1 MIVATAGHVDHG
13 KTSLVKAL
21 TGVDTDRLAE
31 EKARGLTIELGFAYR
46 RIDDALTLGFVD
58 VPGHEK
64 FVHTMLAGAGGVDF
78 ALLVVAADD
87 GPMPQTVEHLAILD
101 LLGIEAGCVALT
113 KADRVPAARL
123 DEVRAEIDAMLAPT
137 GLAGVEVLPVSSLT
151 GQGMAE
157 LDAYLIET
165 AKAHHGRRRDR
176 PFRMAVDRAFTLDGT
191 GLVVT
196 GTAVAGLLR
205 IGDHAVIAPDGLDV
219 RVRGIH
225 GQNEKRSEGGAGDRL
240 GLNIAG
246 TGVDKRNVGRGDW
259 LVAAGCCRPTSRF
272 DIVLRVLATEAR
284 PLTRRHT
291 VHLHIGA
298 ADVLARVALLDGQG
312 IAPGGEGLVQLV
324 TERPVMAFRGDR
336 VIVRDRS
343 AKRTVGGGEVID
355 PFAPD
360 RHARAPD
367 RLAKLSA
374 MAAATAEEALARLL
388 PLSAQGVDGETFTQA
403 WNLAPG
409 EIEALAAAARAV
421 RAGSNGAPVF
431 FDADV
436 WSRLGGELGGQ
447 LAAFH
452 DANPSRPGIGV
463 ETLRRRHFRKLSPE
477 VFRSLLVAA
486 RDRGD
491 VRVWGTDVAAAGHQA
506 VLAPAD
512 EALWRRIEPLLE
524 AAGRVP
530 PRYVELEQ
538 TLGVPLKDIKRCT
551 SAAARLGFVHPVAA
565 NRAYLPETLLVL
577 AEIAEKLSSAIED
590 GQFDAR
596 AFRDASGLGRNL
608 AIEVLEYFD
617 GIGFTRRVGD
627 GRAINGTARNYVAV
641 LQAAGG

>member
-46 RIDDALTLGFVD
+46 RVDDSLTLGFVD

-87 GPMPQTVEHLAILD
+87 GPMPQTIEHLAILD
-101 LLGIEAGCVALT
+101 LLGLGAGCVALT
-113 KADRVPAARL
+113 KVDRVPAQRIDA
-123 DEVRAEIDAMLAPT
+123 VRAEIDAMLAST
-137 GLAGVEVLPVSSLT
+137 RLAGADVLPVCSLT
-151 GQGMAE
+151 GAGMAALE
-157 LDAYLIET
+157 DYLIDT
-165 AKAHHGRRRDR
+165 AKGHQGRRRDR

-196 GTAVAGLLR
+196 GTAVAGEIR
-205 IGDHAVIAPDGLDV
+205 IGDHAVIAPDGLEV

-246 TGVDKRNVGRGDW
+246 TGVDKQHIGRGDW
-259 LVAAGCCRPTSRF
+259 LVAAGRCRPTSRF
-272 DIVLRVLATEAR
+272 DVALRVLATEAR
-284 PLTRRHT
+284 PLSRRQT

-298 ADVLARVALLDGQG
+298 ADVLARVAVLDGQG
-312 IAPGGEGLVQLV
+312 IAPGGDGLVQLV

-360 RHARAPD
+360 RQARTPD
-367 RLAKLSA
+367 RVARLSA
-374 MAAATAEEALARLL
+374 MAAATADEALARLL
-388 PLSAQGVDGETFTQA
+388 ALAPEGVVGETFAQA
-403 WNLAPG
+403 WNLAAG
-409 EIEALAAAARAV
+409 EIEASAIAAGAV
-421 RAGSNGAPVF
+421 RAGANGASVF
-431 FDADV
+431 FGAGV
-436 WSRLGGELGGQ
+436 WSRLGVDLAKH

-452 DANPSRPGIGV
+452 EANPTRAGIGV
-463 ETLRRRHFRKLSPE
+463 EALRRRHFNKLPAE
-477 VFRSLLVAA
+477 VFRSLLAAA

-491 VRVWGTDVAAAGHQA
+491 VRVWGSNVAAAGHYA

-512 EALWRRIEPLLE
+512 EALWRRLEPLLE

-530 PRYVELEQ
+530 PRYVELEHA
-538 TLGVPLKDIKRCT
+538 LGVPLKDVKRCVA
-551 SAAARLGFVHPVAA
+551 AAARLGLAHPVAA
-565 NRAYLPETLLVL
+565 NRAYLPETLLAL
-577 AEIAEKLSSAIED
+577 AETAEKLSSVAE
-590 GQFDAR
+590 GHQFAAR

-608 AIEVLEYFD
+608 AIDVLEYFD
-617 GIGFTRRVGD
+617 HIGFTRRFGD
-627 GRAINGTARNYVAV
+627 LRVINGPARDHVAV
-641 LQAAGG
+641 LQTVGG